1 MRVSQRFLAELLKS
15 NFEKKLLFFVFKH
28 FFGFK

>member
-15 NFEKKLLFFVFKH
+15 NFEKKLLFFCFQA
-28 FFGFK
+28 FFCF